1 MRARGVI
8 VTVVVAAGLGLGSV
22 ALAAPLDPFDYQ
34 LFTSTDA
41 VAPSGYSGGY
51 LDCPEGSR
59 AVPNG
64 MLWHRPAEGPD
75 PSAAIYAWTA
85 GSSATTDGRAYASG
99 KTSSL
104 APADLQLER
113 IVLCSP
119 LDQTRQLE
127 IRTKDVASADAD
139 HPPAAHLRCRRKQR
153 ILTGGAYW
161 HEGGQD
167 PVPNQTFGLYVSS
180 SSPMRNG
187 RGWYASGINASG
199 SDANLEIVALCLPE
213 KRLRHVVARER
224 TVKLIPPGPN
234 DPVGAGGYVRCPR
247 RTLVLTGGAEF
258 HRGSRPPSPGDVGLA
273 TISSSA
279 PTKDAKRW
287 YADGSHQFGP
297 NVRLDVIALCAPA

>member
-1 MRARGVI
+1 MRARGAI
-8 VTVVVAAGLGLGSV
+8 GVVGVAAALGLSSV

-34 LFTSTDA
+34 LSTSTET
-41 VAPSGYSGGY
+41 VGPSAYGGGY
-51 LDCPEGSR
+51 LDCPKGSR

-64 MLWHRPAEGPD
+64 ALWHRPGAGPD
-75 PSAAIYAWTA
+75 SSVAIYAWTA
-85 GSSATTDGRAYASG
+85 GASATTDGRAYASG

-113 IVLCSP
+113 IVLCLP

-127 IRTKDVASADAD
+127 IRTKDVASPDAD
-139 HPPAAHLRCRRKQR
+139 HPPAAHLRCRRDQR
-153 ILTGGAYW
+153 VLTGGAYW
-161 HEGGQD
+161 HEAGQN

-180 SSPMRNG
+180 SAPMRNG
-187 RGWYASGINASG
+187 RGWYASGINGSG

-213 KRLRHVVARER
+213 KRLRGVVARDK
-224 TVKLIPPGPN
+224 TVKLVPPAPN
-234 DPVGAGGYVRCPR
+234 DPVAAGGYVRCPKG
-247 RTLVLTGGAEF
+247 TLVLTGGAEF
-258 HRGSRPPSPGDVGLA
+258 HRGNRPPNPRDVGLA

-297 NVRLDVIALCAPA
+297 NVRLDVIALCAPT